1 MGSHGPWDSH
11 VAVDF
16 PMNESPFRGSRAA
29 KSRQLLEYF
38 GVHGMTK
45 ELQHERQKEVVCAHK
60 FFRRKG
66 TKPILQVTVYKNAI
80 LK

>member
-38 GVHGMTK
+38 GVHGMIK
-45 ELQHERQKEVVCAHK
+45 ELRHERQKGMRWSMLTNFLGE
-60 FFRRKG
+60 KG
-66 TKPILQVTVYKNAI
+66 RSRFYK
-80 LK
+80 